1 MDMAIDE
8 LIHYTKTN
16 TSYNKSRNLNTITL
30 SNESWTPSVCEHE
43 HLWGIGV
50 HKHPNP
56 FNACTT
62 SPDQTIVNQI

>member
-8 LIHYTKTN
+8 LIHYTKQTHLIIKVE
-16 TSYNKSRNLNTITL
+16 TWTLTL
-30 SNESWTPSVCEHE
+30 SKESWTPSVCEHE